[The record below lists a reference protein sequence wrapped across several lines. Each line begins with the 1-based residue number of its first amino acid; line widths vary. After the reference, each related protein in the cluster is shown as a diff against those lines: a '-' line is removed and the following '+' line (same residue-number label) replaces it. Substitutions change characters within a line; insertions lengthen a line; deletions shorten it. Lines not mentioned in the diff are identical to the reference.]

1 MTGLADRGSE
11 SWSSANLEFTELRFY
26 VWTGGD
32 PGFTLTTSSGI
43 ADGATCTSLD
53 DEDAE
58 MRVETVTA
66 PNVWQAGVRP
76 GDVLETVANMRVHTM
91 DAEAAIVL
99 VQMSKSPSVVRFR
112 SPTSGKRVRFDM
124 LLGDQK
130 LGVVFTGDGVHD
142 IPVVSRITDRRHTGS
157 QSADGGVSSSGM
169 RLGDVLVAVNGMDAI
184 AAGLDRT
191 MRYVET
197 CPRPLRLTFERAAN
211 EDSGDVWSG
220 MAASTHSQVAS
231 EQSGE
236 HRGASAIRNALPSLA
251 ASGMRARATASFR
264 CKEFLRSLMPS
275 ASSQLQLGNGSTADS
290 PAEGSAHA
298 ALTETSSEVLIA
310 WHEGPLGLTLIEDDI
325 SGAPLVNRLTGK
337 GSSSAMEHLQ
347 HGFHLYSINGV
358 RTEGRVLKELCR
370 DLSTL
375 PKPVQ
380 LLFRPPRYGDAS
392 EEGEGSEH
400 ASFDSPP
407 SSLSPNAS
415 SARKTELDADT
426 HRELIL
432 RASVLE
438 NCYPQQLASRQ
449 VGSEYELLWT
459 TPRLGLQLE
468 IPDSSDTKKKTKKKS
483 DDTLRARNRHPII
496 HKILRECA
504 LDLTPDTVGDL
515 LVSVNNWRT
524 SGMGTME
531 LRALLQSATK
541 PAVLRFR
548 RCKTSP
554 DFQAASL
561 SSSSSA
567 SDGDGLNCSLSSI
580 SATYNILWAEGELGI
595 TFGCYEDAGRRNALV
610 VYVKRIGP
618 GQAKKSK
625 LVAIGDLL
633 RSING
638 QELPPK
644 QKFKKTMRAL
654 AKTKQPVVL
663 GFRRLLVERSPDWR
677 AGA

>member
-1 MTGLADRGSE
+1 MTGLADRGSA
-11 SWSSANLEFTELRFY
+11 SWSSASVEFAELRFY

-32 PGFTLTTSSGI
+32 PGFTLTTSSDI

-66 PNVWQAGVRP
+66 PNVWLAGVRP

-124 LLGDQK
+124 LLGNQK
-130 LGVVFTGDGVHD
+130 LGVAFTGDGVHD
-142 IPVVSRITDRRHTGS
+142 IPVVSRITDRRRTGS
-157 QSADGGVSSSGM
+157 QSGDSGASSSGM

-184 AAGLDRT
+184 AAGLDRM

-197 CPRPLRLTFERAAN
+197 CPRPLRLTFERAAS

-220 MAASTHSQVAS
+220 MASSTRSQMAS

-236 HRGASAIRNALPSLA
+236 QRGASVIRNAIA
-251 ASGMRARATASFR
+251 ASGMRARATASLR

-290 PAEGSAHA
+290 PVVGNAHA
-298 ALTETSSEVLIA
+298 GLTETSSEVLVA
-310 WHEGPLGLTLIEDDI
+310 WHEGPLGLTLFEDDI

-337 GSSSAMEHLQ
+337 GSSSGMERLQ

-380 LLFRPPRYGDAS
+380 LLFRPPRYGDTS

-415 SARKTELDADT
+415 FARKTELDADA
-426 HRELIL
+426 HRELTL

-438 NCYPQQLASRQ
+438 NCYPQQSASRQ

-468 IPDSSDTKKKTKKKS
+468 IPDLSDTKKKTKKKS
-483 DDTLRARNRHPII
+483 NDTLRARNRHPII

-524 SGMGTME
+524 SGLGTVE

-554 DFQAASL
+554 GFQTASL

-567 SDGDGLNCSLSSI
+567 SDGDGLSCSLSSI
-580 SATYNILWAEGELGI
+580 GATYNILWGEGELGI
-595 TFGCYEDAGRRNALV
+595 TFGCYEDADRRNALV

-654 AKTKQPVVL
+654 TKVKQPVVL